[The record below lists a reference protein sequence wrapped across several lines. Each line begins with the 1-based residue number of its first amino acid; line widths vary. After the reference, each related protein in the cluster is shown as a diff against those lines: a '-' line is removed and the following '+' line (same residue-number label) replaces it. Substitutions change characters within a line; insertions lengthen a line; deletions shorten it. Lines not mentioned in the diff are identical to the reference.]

1 MLIDE
6 HLDVSKCASVQNTTL
21 LKIVQDKVCGSIAHA
36 LMDAHHV
43 KAIAKFPDLE
53 NYARCWP
60 VTDLVM
66 MRLKY
71 TYIEPCEKAGDGD
84 GCRQGQ
90 ETCMEYFTCNLL
102 PALHFL
108 QK

>member
-6 HLDVSKCASVQNTTL
+6 HLDVSKCASIQNTIL

-71 TYIEPCEKAGDGD
+71 TSSRARRQEMEMAAGKAKKLVWNILHVI
-84 GCRQGQ
+84 C
-90 ETCMEYFTCNLL
+90 FL
-102 PALHFL
+102 PYTFYRNE
-108 QK
+108 